1 MLDKKEIRQ
10 EIVNYLCGKEGLKDE
25 FIDLLKAGGLSESD
39 GYAIKEKLL
48 NEIDSSKDLN
58 LVFITSFD
66 RFVLPSTNV
75 MTIPAIFRFSLV

>member
-10 EIVNYLCGKEGLKDE
+10 EIVNHLCGEEGLKDE
-25 FIDLLKAGGLSESD
+25 FIDLLKSGGLSESD

-58 LVFITSFD
+58 LVFTTSFD
-66 RFVLPSTNV
+66 RDFPSNELKEYT
-75 MTIPAIFRFSLV
+75 